1 MAVPYTEIYESG
13 TDLVVDQYDEVGTL
27 IQSDTIAQG
36 TAALLVGDSVLRIQQ
51 TTGEILDVEPADI
64 TLPVWSTIKDLADQV
79 AVIMGIKTP

>member
-13 TDLVVDQYDEVGTL
+13 TDFVVDQYDELGTL

-36 TAALLVGDSVLRIQQ
+36 TAALTVGDSFLRIQQ

-64 TLPVWSTIKDLADQV
+64 TLPVWSDLKDLADQV